1 MDLLALVDCEN
12 FYASCERIFRPD
24 LKKVPIV
31 VLSNNDGCVIARSKE
46 SKDFGI
52 QMGAPWFKVK
62 EDFLKSGGQV
72 FSSNFALYGDISSRV
87 MSVLSQMSKKI
98 EIYSI
103 DEAFLDLENLALESH
118 DAANNFGVYCRN
130 IVKQWVGIPVRI
142 GIAPTKTL
150 TKVASYLA
158 KQQTHHPGIFSIT
171 NNQKDIETALKRV
184 PIHQVWGVGR
194 RLNKKLSDS
203 GMKNAY
209 DLACSNIPLIRKKYS
224 VVLERTVR
232 ELRGER
238 CLAMDENPAPKKQI
252 VVSRSFANKISD
264 LNTLSPI
271 VNDFGVRACEK
282 LRKEGQL
289 CSKVGVFIRTSPF
302 RTQDRQHQTIKFYTL
317 HQPSDDTRDILS
329 GIRWILPKIFRHGF
343 CYAKAGV
350 MLSQFTDEN
359 VLQYELFEQINGARR
374 NNQLMKTL
382 DKINHSS
389 TQVNFASQSKIG
401 FTAMRR
407 ANVSPRYTTSWF
419 ELPTVN

>member
-62 EDFLKSGGQV
+62 KDFLKSGGQV

-87 MSVLSQMSKKI
+87 MSVLSQMSKKM

-103 DEAFLDLENLALESH
+103 DEAFLDLGNLALESH
-118 DAANNFGVYCRN
+118 DAANDFGVYCRN

-302 RTQDRQHQTIKFYTL
+302 RTQDRQHQ
-317 HQPSDDTRDILS
+317 
-329 GIRWILPKIFRHGF
+329 
-343 CYAKAGV
+343 
-350 MLSQFTDEN
+350 
-359 VLQYELFEQINGARR
+359 YELFEQINGARR

>member
-1 MDLLALVDCEN
+1 MRNYILLLAIL
-12 FYASCERIFRPD
+12 FASCDAPVEET
-24 LKKVPIV
+24 K
-31 VLSNNDGCVIARSKE
+31 G
-46 SKDFGI
+46 FGFWL
-52 QMGAPWFKVK
+52 GDENETFVAGPS
-62 EDFLKSGGQV
+62 ETTE
-72 FSSNFALYGDISSRV
+72 LYN
-87 MSVLSQMSKKI
+87 KF
-98 EIYSI
+98 I
-103 DEAFLDLENLALESH
+103 DAH
-118 DAANNFGVYCRN
+118 
-130 IVKQWVGIPVRI
+130 
-142 GIAPTKTL
+142 
-150 TKVASYLA
+150 
-158 KQQTHHPGIFSIT
+158 
-171 NNQKDIETALKRV
+171 NQKDIETEVKRV
-184 PIHQVWGVGR
+184 PIQQVWGVGR
-194 RLNKKLSDS
+194 RLNKKLSNS

-350 MLSQFTDEN
+350 MLSQFTAEN

>member
-1 MDLLALVDCEN
+1 
-12 FYASCERIFRPD
+12 
-24 LKKVPIV
+24 
-31 VLSNNDGCVIARSKE
+31 
-46 SKDFGI
+46 
-52 QMGAPWFKVK
+52 MGAPWFKVK

-87 MSVLSQMSKKI
+87 MNVLSQMSKKI

-118 DAANNFGVYCRN
+118 DAANDFGVYCRN

-224 VVLERTVR
+224 
-232 ELRGER
+232 
-238 CLAMDENPAPKKQI
+238 CL
-252 VVSRSFANKISD
+252 
-264 LNTLSPI
+264 LY
-271 VNDFGVRACEK
+271 
-282 LRKEGQL
+282 
-289 CSKVGVFIRTSPF
+289 TSP
-302 RTQDRQHQTIKFYTL
+302 
-317 HQPSDDTRDILS
+317 
-329 GIRWILPKIFRHGF
+329 
-343 CYAKAGV
+343 
-350 MLSQFTDEN
+350 
-359 VLQYELFEQINGARR
+359 
-374 NNQLMKTL
+374 
-382 DKINHSS
+382 
-389 TQVNFASQSKIG
+389 
-401 FTAMRR
+401 
-407 ANVSPRYTTSWF
+407 SPRD
-419 ELPTVN
+419 